1 MPVAVSRDVTD
12 AEVTA
17 ACLGDGLVGDC
28 VQLEARSRTATVT
41 TVHLR
46 ASIVYFSHDD
56 ATAIRHLRA
65 PRSRWLFFVPL
76 APPHGV
82 RWDGAPMTA
91 ETLIVSG
98 PDSESVVFEPRGSEC
113 AVLSVSATG
122 TPDVIEAARTA
133 LASVAG
139 CGAIQ
144 AAPAPARALV
154 DELLRVRAIAE
165 GRTPVDSSELMRD
178 GDATIRRRLC
188 ACLST
193 AIVSH
198 AGDGSRS
205 SIVRHAEQFLREH
218 LSEAIS
224 IGQLSSVT
232 GVSERSLRNAFYC
245 VCTTGPKR
253 YLRMLRLHA
262 VRRSLG
268 AATAGTAT
276 VTRVATQHGFYE
288 LGRFAG
294 EYRALFG
301 EAPSAT
307 LQRARLAG
315 SET

>member
-1 MPVAVSRDVTD
+1 M
-12 AEVTA
+12 A
-17 ACLGDGLVGDC
+17 ACLGDVMVGDC
-28 VQLEARSRTATVT
+28 VQLEARSHTARVT

-46 ASIVYFSHDD
+46 ASIVHFRGDD
-56 ATAIRHLRA
+56 ATAVRHLRA
-65 PRSRWLFFVPL
+65 PRNRWLFFIPL
-76 APPHGV
+76 AVPAGV

-91 ETLIVSG
+91 QTVIISA
-98 PDSESVVFEPRGSEC
+98 PDSESVVFEPRGSEF
-113 AVLSVSATG
+113 AVVSVSASSA
-122 TPDVIEAARTA
+122 PDVIDAARTT
-133 LASVAG
+133 LASVSA
-139 CGAIQ
+139 CGAIEV
-144 AAPAPARALV
+144 APAPARALV
-154 DELLRVRAIAE
+154 EELLRVRSIAE
-165 GRTPVDSSELMRD
+165 GQTPMDSSDLIHEA
-178 GDATIRRRLC
+178 DATIRRRLC

-198 AGDGSRS
+198 PGDGSRS
-205 SIVRHAEQFLREH
+205 SIVRRAEQFLREH
-218 LSEAIS
+218 LGEAIS
-224 IGQLSSVT
+224 ISQLSSVA

-301 EAPSAT
+301 EAPSVT
-307 LQRARLAG
+307 LQRARLAAPYG
-315 SET
+315 N